1 MVLMISL
8 SKVGMGQSLNL
19 GGGALPAPNVNC
31 ERVFFTANNSSAFY
45 YDLYYSSSGIA
56 GTYSFLGTNAIAS
69 STPFYN
75 SSGYYYT
82 EFLDINFNPIS
93 STILTPINVLINK
106 VTKGSIS
113 GTQTICSG
121 GDPIA
126 FTSTPG
132 TGDGTITYRWEI
144 NTNFV
149 TPVWSTIA
157 GVSSETYDVA
167 SGLNIKSQYRRYAIS
182 TLSGLACETSTPS
195 NSLIISIDQPPT
207 TSVAG
212 SNDIICASA
221 TKALTA
227 NLPLTGT
234 GSWSINGTNS
244 SNSQLSSTNSPTAIF
259 TPISSGSYTLTWT
272 ISNGVCPSSNS
283 SLIINVDAIPTVS
296 NAGSGSLMC
305 NNATKTL
312 SANTPSV
319 GTGIWSI
326 SGTYSNIS
334 QLSSTSIPNA
344 IFTPQSVGNYTLT
357 WTISNGV
364 CASSVSSINLDVNQS
379 PTLTSVTQ
387 ANAVCSGTNTQITLS
402 GLLSGKHFNIL
413 FSIDGTNQTQVDLP
427 VSSTSNDISTRL
439 LDYNNDNGKI
449 LLVYR
454 IEEIGGANCFTNF
467 NTSNSVNLII
477 DPLSNAGNITGG
489 ADVCSGNNST
499 TLTIN
504 GSVGNILNWE
514 SSNSNSFS
522 TITNIANTTSSYI
535 VTNLSS
541 TQYFRAQVKSGVCP
555 SFYSSSPSLINV
567 ISLPNTPIG
576 NDLNI
581 IYDGLNHV
589 VTVNSVTGESRN
601 WFQNSTGGITSSVP
615 SRTNIGSTSAYVE
628 AVLINAPYCK
638 STNRTLVKVEI
649 TPAPLSIIG
658 ISGVTKIYDGNTT
671 ASVNGT
677 PSYSGLVSGESFF
690 VIGTPNFTF
699 NDKNVGTAKPIT
711 VSGYTAPS
719 TNYNLTQPTSLT
731 ADITVASITISGI
744 TGQNKIYD
752 GNNTAFING
761 TAVYSGLVT
770 GDNFSVAGTPSF
782 LFADKNVGT
791 AKPITVSGY
800 ITPSTNYII
809 SAQPTGLIAD
819 ITPKSLAITGIVAN
833 NKPYDGNTIATINGT
848 PAYDGLVA
856 ADASIATVQGG
867 PSFNFDTKGVGT
879 NKPVTVTG
887 YTAPSTNYTLTQPTG
902 LTAAITPKPI
912 TITGITGGTKV
923 YDGNTTA
930 TVSGAPVYT
939 GLVAGEIL
947 TVVGTA
953 TYNFADK
960 NAGTAKPIK
969 VAGFTA
975 PNGNYTMSSQPTG
988 LTGNITPKLLTITGT
1003 IPDRMYDAS
1012 TNTPGLSLNI
1022 VPIAGDNVSISR
1034 TGAAFD
1040 NANAG
1045 VNKDINV
1052 IGLSIVPGGDADNYY
1067 LVSTTAIV
1075 KGTIKPLQI
1084 NIIAIDATK
1093 TELDPD
1099 PPFTYQPVSLLGTDL
1114 FTGALSRFPG
1124 EAPGD
1129 YPMTI
1134 GTLSAG
1140 ANYFLNFTTAN
1151 FKIKPLVT
1159 NYIFEVP
1166 NAFTPNQDTY
1176 NDELKIIKNYRV
1188 TGLNY
1193 FRIYNRTGQ
1202 LVFETNNLAQGWNGR
1217 KMGDMSGNVLESD
1230 LYIWVAEFTNMND
1243 AGPVKKT
1250 GSVLLLK

>member
-1 MVLMISL
+1 MISL

-867 PSFNFDTKGVGT
+867 PSFNFDTKDVGT

-887 YTAPSTNYTLTQPTG
+887 YTAPSTNYTL
-902 LTAAITPKPI
+902 
-912 TITGITGGTKV
+912 
-923 YDGNTTA
+923 
-930 TVSGAPVYT
+930 
-939 GLVAGEIL
+939 
-947 TVVGTA
+947 
-953 TYNFADK
+953 
-960 NAGTAKPIK
+960 
-969 VAGFTA
+969 
-975 PNGNYTMSSQPTG
+975 SSQPTG
-988 LTGNITPKLLTITGT
+988 LTGNITPRLLTIAGASYEKV
-1003 IPDRMYDAS
+1003 YDA
-1012 TNTPGLSLNI
+1012 NKNAPGLNLSI
-1022 VPIAGDNVSISR
+1022 DPIAGDNVSISR

-1045 VNKDINV
+1045 VNKDINI
-1052 IGLSIVPGGDADNYY
+1052 IGLSIVPGGDAANYY
-1067 LVSTTAIV
+1067 LASTTAIV

-1084 NIIAIDATK
+1084 NIVAIDATK
-1093 TELDPD
+1093 TELDLD
-1099 PPFTYQPVSLLGTDL
+1099 PPFTYQPVSLLGTDV

>member
-867 PSFNFDTKGVGT
+867 PSFNFDTKDVGT

-887 YTAPSTNYTLTQPTG
+887 YTAPSTNYTL
-902 LTAAITPKPI
+902 
-912 TITGITGGTKV
+912 
-923 YDGNTTA
+923 
-930 TVSGAPVYT
+930 
-939 GLVAGEIL
+939 
-947 TVVGTA
+947 
-953 TYNFADK
+953 
-960 NAGTAKPIK
+960 
-969 VAGFTA
+969 
-975 PNGNYTMSSQPTG
+975 SSQPTG
-988 LTGNITPKLLTITGT
+988 LTGNITPRLLTIAGASYEKV
-1003 IPDRMYDAS
+1003 YDA
-1012 TNTPGLSLNI
+1012 NKNAPGLNLSI
-1022 VPIAGDNVSISR
+1022 DPIAGDNVSISR

-1045 VNKDINV
+1045 VNKDINI
-1052 IGLSIVPGGDADNYY
+1052 IGLSIVPGGDAANYY
-1067 LVSTTAIV
+1067 LASTTAIV

-1084 NIIAIDATK
+1084 NIVAIDATK
-1093 TELDPD
+1093 TELDLD
-1099 PPFTYQPVSLLGTDL
+1099 PPFTYQPVSLLGTDV